1 MCNFLNLLIYSYTV
15 SYDFLMKDLRFSLI
29 EFDLGVRNMK
39 SLVIAEKPSVARDI
53 ARVLGANQKN
63 GGVLEGKK
71 YVVTWALGHLIT
83 LADPEE
89 YDKKYEKWE
98 MSTLPMMPKDM
109 KLVVIRQTGKQFSVV
124 KTQLFRKDIEEI
136 IIATDAGREG
146 ELVARWILEKAG
158 CHKPIKRLWISSVTD
173 KAIKEGFANLK
184 DGHAYD
190 NLYRA
195 AVARA
200 EADWLVGMNGTRALT
215 CKYNA
220 QLSCGRVQTPT
231 LAMIARR
238 EEEIRQFTPKEYY
251 GVSVE
256 TQDVKWTWR
265 DEKTKS
271 FRTFSREKAEEI
283 RRKTETASLEVTR
296 IEEKTKKSM
305 APGLYDLTTLQR
317 EANQKYGFSAKE
329 TLNIMQR
336 LYENHKV
343 LTYPRTDSRYIGKD
357 IVPTIRERLKACGI
371 GPYRKLAGALMN
383 KPVQAN
389 SSFVDDKKV
398 SDHHAIIPTEQFVQ
412 LDHMI
417 NEERKIYDMVV
428 RRFLAVLYPPFE
440 YQQVTMEAKAAGET
454 FAASGKVVKSQGWK
468 EVYEGGDQEESEE
481 DEEKLKDQRLPK
493 MQTGQKL
500 KVLRAALNTGKTK
513 PPARFT
519 EATLLAA
526 MENPVKFMET
536 RDKEA
541 VKTIGETG
549 GLGTVATRAD
559 IIEKLFHSFMM
570 EKKGNEIHITSKAKQ
585 LLELVPEDLKKPE
598 LTADWE
604 MKLSQIAKGKIRQGD
619 FLHEIR
625 DYTCEIVDEIKSGEG
640 TFRHDNLTNKV
651 CPRCGKK
658 LLAVNGK
665 NSKMLVCQ
673 NRECGYRETISRTTN
688 ARCPKCHKRMEMYVK
703 GKEETF
709 ICACGYKEK
718 LSAFQARRKKEGAG
732 VGKRDV
738 QNYLR
743 RQQKEANEPVNNA
756 FAQALSGIKL

>member
-1 MCNFLNLLIYSYTV
+1 
-15 SYDFLMKDLRFSLI
+15 
-29 EFDLGVRNMK
+29 MK

-63 GGVLEGKK
+63 GGILEGKN
-71 YVVTWALGHLIT
+71 YVVTWALGHLVT

-89 YDKKYEKWE
+89 YDRKYEKWE
-98 MSTLPMMPKDM
+98 MATLPMLPKEM
-109 KLVVIRQTGKQFSVV
+109 KLVVIRQTGRQFSIV
-124 KTQLFRKDIEEI
+124 KTQLFRKDIGEI

-184 DGHAYD
+184 DGHDYD

-231 LAMIARR
+231 LAMIAKR
-238 EEEIRQFTPKEYY
+238 EEEIRKFVPKEYY
-251 GVSVE
+251 GISLE

-271 FRTFSREKAEEI
+271 FRTFSRERAEQIKGRLENAALEITSVEKKAK
-283 RRKTETASLEVTR
+283 KT
-296 IEEKTKKSM
+296 M

-317 EANQKYGFSAKE
+317 EANLKYGFSAKE

-357 IVPTIRERLKACGI
+357 IVPTIKERLKACGI

-383 KPVQAN
+383 KPVQVN
-389 SSFVDDKKV
+389 GSFVDDKRV

-412 LDHMI
+412 LEHMT

-428 RRFLAVLYPPFE
+428 RRFLAVLYPASQYE
-440 YQQVTMEAKAAGET
+440 QVTMEAKAAGET
-454 FAASGKVVKSQGWK
+454 FAASGKVIKSMGWK
-468 EVYEGGDQEESEE
+468 EVYEGGADDDLE
-481 DEEKLKDQRLPK
+481 DEADDEKKLKDQRLPEMK
-493 MQTGQKL
+493 TGTRL
-500 KVLRAALNTGKTK
+500 KILKTSLNTGKTK

-541 VKTIGETG
+541 VKTLGETG

-604 MKLSQIAKGKIRQGD
+604 MKLSQIAKGRIRQGD
-619 FLHEIR
+619 FLHQIR
-625 DYTCEIVDEIKSGEG
+625 DYTCEIVDEIKTGEG

-651 CPRCGKK
+651 CPQCGKK

-673 NRECGYRETISRTTN
+673 DRECGYRETISRTTN

-709 ICACGYKEK
+709 VCQCGYKEK
-718 LSAFQARRKKEGAG
+718 LSAFQARRQKEGAG